1 MSTTKKMAQ
10 AEAYAE
16 TKERKITI
24 TAIVTRQAAA
34 VKRALAL
41 LLHLVM
47 AAGAAF
53 AAACWAI
60 PAAWAERGYAAIGG
74 EWLLV
79 ICVFLGALWVL
90 EEVRR

>member
-1 MSTTKKMAQ
+1 MTTTKKMAQ
-10 AEAYAE
+10 AEAYAAE
-16 TKERKITI
+16 KVTTLDS
-24 TAIVTRQAAA
+24 VTRPAAA

-53 AAACWAI
+53 AVACWAI
-60 PAAWAERGYAAIGG
+60 PAAWSERGYAAIGG
-74 EWLLV
+74 EWILV

>member
-1 MSTTKKMAQ
+1 MNMTTTKKMAQ

-16 TKERKITI
+16 KKVTTR
-24 TAIVTRQAAA
+24 AIVTRQGHS

-47 AAGAAF
+47 ASGAAF
-53 AAACWAI
+53 AVACWAI
-60 PAAWAERGYAAIGG
+60 PAAWSERGYAAVGG